1 MATIFRDG
9 RFPKTMPTDS
19 PSAVPGHRHVHP
31 RAQAAQAA
39 AAARAA
45 TAQVPAEAQASA
57 EPQMPDLPEISVDG
71 VVIGEAEIRAEMH
84 NHPAPDA
91 RRAYAEAARALV
103 IRELLLGAARRRDLR
118 ATPETDAAGKREV
131 DDDALLRALLDAE
144 VTTPTADAAA
154 CRRYYDR
161 NPGKF
166 TSGTIYEAR
175 HILLAAPESDAA
187 ARKAAEDT
195 ARRLIAVLQDD
206 PSAFAAL
213 AEAHSACPSRAQGG
227 NLGQVTAGSTV
238 PEFERAL
245 AGLGA
250 GQMVAEPVGSRF
262 GFHVIAL
269 DRVIAGETLPFELVE
284 ARIAAWLEASSWSRG
299 VAQFIGVLAGAADI
313 RGITLNGADGA
324 LVQ

>member
-45 TAQVPAEAQASA
+45 ATQPSAATQAPA
-57 EPQMPDLPEISVDG
+57 EPQMPDLPDISVDG

-103 IRELLLGAARRRDLR
+103 IRELLLSAARRRDLQ
-118 ATPETDAAGKREV
+118 AEPEIDAAGKREV

-144 VTTPTADAAA
+144 VTTPTADAVA

-175 HILLAAPESDAA
+175 HILLAAPESDAT
-187 ARKAAEDT
+187 ARKTAEDT

-206 PSAFAAL
+206 PR
-213 AEAHSACPSRAQGG
+213 PSRRWPRLIPPARH
-227 NLGQVTAGSTV
+227 A
-238 PEFERAL
+238 PRA
-245 AGLGA
+245 AIWG
-250 GQMVAEPVGSRF
+250 R
-262 GFHVIAL
+262 
-269 DRVIAGETLPFELVE
+269 
-284 ARIAAWLEASSWSRG
+284 
-299 VAQFIGVLAGAADI
+299 
-313 RGITLNGADGA
+313 
-324 LVQ
+324 